1 MSARQEL
8 NSYVTRLEHR
18 LRLGTLS
25 RGTAV
30 VIGAALGA
38 TIVLALALT
47 VLAFPD
53 GSITGARLVLFLA
66 LALAAVFG
74 LGIPFSRLTRA
85 RAARKAEEVFPGFQQ
100 RLETFVDK
108 EKSDEPFLE
117 LLAGDALEV
126 ARTVAPETIAPN
138 TTLMAWLGVGV
149 ASVAVLVWLVTAKP
163 GFVGYGANL
172 LWTGT
177 HGGAAP
183 VTELR
188 VSPGDATVRRHTDQ
202 LITARTTGLLTPQ
215 IVLYARYQSAA
226 KWEQVAMQ
234 PRSGASGYQFVL
246 TGVPEN
252 VEYYVEAGPRRSRH
266 FNIRVVDLPSVKQ
279 IKVTYHY
286 PSWTG
291 LKDTSEDSRGDLR
304 ALEGTR
310 ADLEVVTDRPLA
322 DGLLVLDGG
331 TQVRLSGGAGNHY
344 RGAVPIEKDGAYH
357 VAALDQGQAVR
368 LSEDYFIEARKT
380 SPPEVAIARP
390 GGDYRASAIE
400 EVTFAVKA
408 QDEFGLKEMDL
419 HYSVNGGPEKTV
431 RLLKQPGDKQA
442 SGSSVL
448 ALEDFKLVPGD
459 LVSVY
464 ASAKDARSDSHTD
477 MMFIQVDPFER
488 EFSQSQQAGGGGGGG
503 GGQRNDPSEISQRE
517 KEMIAATFKQQ
528 SDKKATQKQAAEMA
542 TFLAEAQATLRN
554 QSLSLSG
561 RLEAR
566 DLTRENHEFSV
577 FQQEMTAAAQ
587 AMTPAATA
595 LQQQKWQ
602 GAIPEEQ
609 KALQHLLRAEATFR
623 QIEVAFGA
631 GGGGGGGGG
640 AGRDLA
646 SLFDL
651 ELDTEKNQYE
661 TQQSAASSADQRA
674 QDINDA
680 LKKLDELARRQEQLA
695 AQQRNNSAQ
704 SFEQRWQQEMLQR
717 EAEQLQRQIE
727 QLAQQNGQRSASS
740 QGSQGSPDSQG
751 SQSSQGS
758 QGSRGSQGQSSADPR
773 ARASQQAAQQALDRL
788 RQAQNEMRRA
798 ASDPRAASDARL
810 AAERLREAS
819 SLLGGM
825 QSQVATGR
833 LGSISKEADRLAA
846 EEKNEAD
853 RVSKLKQSPGASTTA
868 RDIQQLANDRQR
880 MADDLSNLQK
890 DMRNAARELDA
901 GQRAASAKLREAL
914 ESMDEAD
921 LETRLQRTA
930 DWLRTGI
937 DPNGNGTEAQIAS
950 GLQRLSDQLRQ
961 AQQAL
966 VAGGQQRDGKNTAES
981 ALNNVERLRRQIEA
995 LSGQDAGQ
1003 RNPGRQGQGG
1013 QNQGRGNY
1021 QTGSLSRDGQPG
1033 QQSAQNGQG
1042 AQGGPGAQRGQGG
1055 GQGAQVDQGG
1065 NGSAA
1070 GGGDD
1075 RQAGA
1080 GGRNGTLYGDFDT
1093 GNNARPGAPRG
1104 APAQQTP
1111 AIDNQQAIQQGLSEL
1126 TQLRREVANDPEMQ
1140 RQVQELITAME
1151 HLDLRRFPGN
1161 PAMVEEL
1168 HQRLLSGV
1176 DTLELQLRRTLDD
1189 TRPGQIRSA
1198 DSLVMPAGY
1207 KDAVAD
1213 YFRRLSTITPA
1224 RDREKQP

>member
-1 MSARQEL
+1 MRGTMSARQEL
-8 NSYVTRLEHR
+8 NAYITRLEQR

-25 RGTAV
+25 RGSA
-30 VIGAALGA
+30 ILAGAALGA
-38 TIVLALALT
+38 TIVLAVALS
-47 VLAFPD
+47 VLAFSE
-53 GSITGARLVLFLA
+53 GSVTGARLALFVA
-66 LALAAVFG
+66 LAFASVFG
-74 LGIPFSRLTRA
+74 LGLPFWRLTRIG
-85 RAARKAEEVFPGFQQ
+85 AARRAEDVFPGFQQ
-100 RLETFVDK
+100 RLETFVNK
-108 EKSDEPFLE
+108 ETSDDPFLD
-117 LLAGDALEV
+117 LLASDALDV
-126 ARTVAPETIAPN
+126 ARTVAPEAVAPN
-138 TTLMAWLGVGV
+138 AALMPWLCAGAG
-149 ASVAVLVWLVTAKP
+149 ALALLVWLVVGKP
-163 GFVGYGANL
+163 GAIGYGANM
-172 LWTGT
+172 LWSGSR
-177 HGGAAP
+177 GGAAP
-183 VTELR
+183 LTELH
-188 VSPGDATVRRHTDQ
+188 VSPGDATVRRNTDQ
-202 LITARTTGLLTPQ
+202 VITAQTPGLLTPQ

-234 PRSGASGYQFVL
+234 PRPGASGYQFVL

-252 VEYYVEAGPRRSRH
+252 VEYYVEAGPRRSRR
-266 FNIRVVDLPSVKQ
+266 FNLRVVDLPAITQ

-291 LKDTSEDSRGDLR
+291 LKDASEEGGGDLR

-310 ADLEVVTDRPLA
+310 ADLDVVTDRPLT

-331 TQVRLSGGAGNHY
+331 AQVHLSGGAANHY
-344 RGAVPIEKDGAYH
+344 QGVVPIERDGAYH

-380 SPPEVAIARP
+380 SPPEVSIARP

-400 EVTFAVKA
+400 EVTVAVKA
-408 QDEFGLKEMDL
+408 QDEFGLRDLDL
-419 HYSVNGGPEKTV
+419 HYSVNGGPEKAV

-464 ASAKDARSDSHTD
+464 ATAKDARAESHTD
-477 MMFIQVDPFER
+477 MLFIQVDPFER

-503 GGQRNDPSEISQRE
+503 GGGGQRNDPSEISRRE

-528 SDKKATQKQAAEMA
+528 SDKKATQKQAAETA
-542 TFLAEAQATLRN
+542 KFLSEAQATLRN

-587 AMTPAATA
+587 AMTPAATQ

-602 GAIPEEQ
+602 DAIPEEQ

-623 QIEVAFGA
+623 QIEVAFG
-631 GGGGGGGGG
+631 GGGGGGAGGG

-661 TQQSAASSADQRA
+661 TPQSASSADQRA
-674 QDINDA
+674 EEINDA

-695 AQQRNNSAQ
+695 AQQRNNPAQ
-704 SFEQRWQQEMLQR
+704 GFEQRWQQEMLQR
-717 EAEQLQRQIE
+717 EAEELRRQME
-727 QLAQQNGQRSASS
+727 QLTRSQGASQGS
-740 QGSQGSPDSQG
+740 QGAQGSQGSPG
-751 SQSSQGS
+751 A
-758 QGSRGSQGQSSADPR
+758 QGQASGDSR

-788 RQAQNEMRRA
+788 RQAQEEMRRA

-833 LGSISKEADRLAA
+833 LGSISKEADRLTA
-846 EEKNEAD
+846 EEKSEAD
-853 RVSKLKQSPGASTTA
+853 RVNKLKQSPSGPSIA
-868 RDIQQLANDRQR
+868 RDIQQLAGDRQR
-880 MADDLSNLQK
+880 MADDLATLRQ

-901 GQRAASAKLREAL
+901 GQRAASSKLREAL
-914 ESMDEAD
+914 AGMDETD
-921 LETRLQRTA
+921 VETRLQRTA

-937 DPNGNGTEAQIAS
+937 DPSGNGTEAQIAS
-950 GLQRLSDQLRQ
+950 SLQRLSDQLHQ

-966 VAGGQQRDGKNTAES
+966 VAGGQPQETTRAAES
-981 ALNNVERLRRQIEA
+981 AINNVERLRRQIEA
-995 LSGQDAGQ
+995 LSGQGG
-1003 RNPGRQGQGG
+1003 RGSNPGQQGQGG
-1013 QNQGRGNY
+1013 QNQGRENY
-1021 QTGSLSRDGQPG
+1021 QTGSLSRDGAG
-1033 QQSAQNGQG
+1033 QQGSQGSQGSQG
-1042 AQGGPGAQRGQGG
+1042 AQGAQGARGSQGA
-1055 GQGAQVDQGG
+1055 QGAQVGQGG

-1070 GGGDD
+1070 VSGDTRQGGG
-1075 RQAGA
+1075 
-1080 GGRNGTLYGDFDT
+1080 GGRGGTIYGNFDT
-1093 GNNARPGAPRG
+1093 GDNARPGTPRG
-1104 APAQQTP
+1104 ASPQQTP
-1111 AIDNQQAIQQGLSEL
+1111 SIDNQQTIQQGLGEL
-1126 TQLRREVANDPEMQ
+1126 TQLRREVGSDPEMQ

-1176 DTLELQLRRTLDD
+1176 DALELQLRRNLDD
-1189 TRPGQIRSA
+1189 KRPGQIRSA
-1198 DSLVMPAGY
+1198 DSLVVPPGY

-1213 YFRRLSTITPA
+1213 YFRRLSTIAPA
-1224 RDREKQP
+1224 KDREKKP